1 MRQLNLWRNVLG
13 KCLIKIK
20 NMEKEQGFGTITI
33 SVNYTKWGIIRYYTD
48 DTEFRFAMYKYDD
61 NEIIEYLSNVYVE
74 KQYRRK
80 GLGNGILKLAE
91 EEAISRG
98 AKYLILR
105 ALRGSWMRDWYERHG
120 YKGYQIDGDFPEY
133 ISAILREI

>member
-1 MRQLNLWRNVLG
+1 MEEDVFKTVNVG
-13 KCLIKIK
+13 
-20 NMEKEQGFGTITI
+20 
-33 SVNYTKWGIIRYYTD
+33 VNYTQWGIIRYYT
-48 DTEFRFAMYKYDD
+48 EWSRFRFAMYKYDD
-61 NEIIEYLSNVYVE
+61 NEIVEYLSNVYVE

-80 GLGNGILKLAE
+80 GFGNGILKLAE

-120 YKGYQIDGDFPEY
+120 YKGYQIDGDFTEY
-133 ISAILREI
+133 IWMKKELQ